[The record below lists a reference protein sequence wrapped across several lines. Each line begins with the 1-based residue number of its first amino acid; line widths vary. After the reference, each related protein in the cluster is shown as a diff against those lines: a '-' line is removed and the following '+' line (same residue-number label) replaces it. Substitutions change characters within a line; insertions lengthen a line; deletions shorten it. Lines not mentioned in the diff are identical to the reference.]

1 MMLFKLLRSL
11 IDGSRKTAPAP
22 MPVSPVP
29 SHDAVVAGQLDAIR
43 QRIEQIWAAHSGLS
57 LVHYQVEAA
66 QLMRH
71 ILAEPP
77 CDNPLRLER
86 YGYKVYSQNDED
98 GILAEIFRRI
108 DVTNR
113 QFLEFGVEN
122 GLENNTLNLLEQ
134 GWSGAWLEGD
144 PRHVAAIEHGFKRK
158 IDAGNLRVRNAMIDR
173 DNINSLIQSLAL
185 PRDLDLLSIDID
197 GNDYHVWEAI
207 AAIEPRVVVIEYN
220 AKFRPP
226 TQWVMRY
233 DAAHRWDG
241 TDQFGA
247 SLESMTELGR
257 RKGYQLVGCNITGAN
272 AFFVKTALA
281 GDRLA
286 TPADTAT
293 LYLPARYFLTAS
305 FISGHR
311 AGYSR
316 KR

>member
-11 IDGSRKTAPAP
+11 IDGSRKTAPAPMPPP

-134 GWSGAWLEGD
+134 GWSGRGWKVTRAT
-144 PRHVAAIEHGFKRK
+144 
-158 IDAGNLRVRNAMIDR
+158 
-173 DNINSLIQSLAL
+173 L
-185 PRDLDLLSIDID
+185 PR
-197 GNDYHVWEAI
+197 
-207 AAIEPRVVVIEYN
+207 
-220 AKFRPP
+220 
-226 TQWVMRY
+226 
-233 DAAHRWDG
+233 
-241 TDQFGA
+241 
-247 SLESMTELGR
+247 
-257 RKGYQLVGCNITGAN
+257 
-272 AFFVKTALA
+272 
-281 GDRLA
+281 
-286 TPADTAT
+286 
-293 LYLPARYFLTAS
+293 
-305 FISGHR
+305 
-311 AGYSR
+311 
-316 KR
+316 